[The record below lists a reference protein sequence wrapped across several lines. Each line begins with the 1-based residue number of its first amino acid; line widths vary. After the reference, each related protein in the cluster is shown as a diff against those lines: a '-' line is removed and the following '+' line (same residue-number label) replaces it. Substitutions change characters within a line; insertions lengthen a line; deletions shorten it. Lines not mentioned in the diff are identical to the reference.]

1 VVSIA
6 DSRLAR
12 AALYARGHGVTVGRE
27 LAVNFLLPFLIYR
40 YANESVGAVLGLI
53 AASAPPILWAIVVF
67 VRERRVDAI
76 SIMALSGIA
85 LSLLAFSGG
94 GGIKMLQLRE
104 NLVTGLVGLVFL
116 GSAAIGRPLI
126 SAGGGRRTA
135 PGARKSPGGR
145 DTAWGCPVPSLNDG
159 CDAGGEIWAPCRVR
173 AQLHAGPHGLDPTL
187 PLDARPHQLRDNRA
201 DDGLDFLVRASRN
214 ASRRRPPAP
223 RGRRQGLRL
232 SARVCG
238 SPTWRRRSFF
248 IAACGLRP

>member
-76 SIMALSGIA
+76 SIMAVSGIT

-126 SAGGGRRTA
+126 YRLAVAG
-135 PGARKSPGGR
+135 
-145 DTAWGCPVPSLNDG
+145 V
-159 CDAGGEIWAPCRVR
+159 
-173 AQLHAGPHGLDPTL
+173 
-187 PLDARPHQLRDNRA
+187 
-201 DDGLDFLVRASRN
+201 
-214 ASRRRPPAP
+214 RRRAP
-223 RGRRQGLRL
+223 EWSRPSRYCMGM
-232 SARVCG
+232 S
-238 SPTWRRRSFF
+238 SSF
-248 IAACGLRP
+248 AQ

>member
-12 AALYARGHGVTVGRE
+12 AALYARGHGETVGRE

-94 GGIKMLQLRE
+94 GIKMLQLRE

-126 SAGGGRRTA
+126 YRLAVAG
-135 PGARKSPGGR
+135 
-145 DTAWGCPVPSLNDG
+145 V
-159 CDAGGEIWAPCRVR
+159 
-173 AQLHAGPHGLDPTL
+173 
-187 PLDARPHQLRDNRA
+187 
-201 DDGLDFLVRASRN
+201 
-214 ASRRRPPAP
+214 RRRAP
-223 RGRRQGLRL
+223 EKVQAVEILHGM
-232 SARVCG
+232 S
-238 SPTWRRRSFF
+238 SSF
-248 IAACGLRP
+248 AQ

>member
-76 SIMALSGIA
+76 SIMAVSGIT

-126 SAGGGRRTA
+126 YRLAVAGVRRRA
-135 PGARKSPGGR
+135 PEKVQAVEILHGDVQFLRSMTVATLVWGFGLLAACALNCTLVFMVSIQHFLLMHGPINYATIGLM
-145 DTAWGCPVPSLNDG
+145 TAWTFWYVP
-159 CDAGGEIWAPCRVR
+159 R
-173 AQLHAGPHGLDPTL
+173 AMRLAA
-187 PLDARPHQLRDNRA
+187 ARLLGAQQ
-201 DDGLDFLVRASRN
+201 GK
-214 ASRRRPPAP
+214 PA
-223 RGRRQGLRL
+223 
-232 SARVCG
+232 A
-238 SPTWRRRSFF
+238 
-248 IAACGLRP
+248 